1 MLGPGWSAAPFPSDG
16 GKLRLYSHVSDSG
29 VNVKKGRHR
38 RFEEARNLKRAIET
52 VAEPCP
58 ECGAEPGREHAS
70 WCLAMEDDELEDED
84 EYDPSRTGPSQR

>member
-1 MLGPGWSAAPFPSDG
+1 MVGLGRVGAPYPPDG
-16 GKLRLYSHVSDSG
+16 GKLRAYSHVSDSG

-52 VAEPCP
+52 VVEPCP

-84 EYDPSRTGPSQR
+84 EYDPSQTGPGQR